1 MTVDD
6 AAFAVGALVE
16 FANAMFAQERK
27 VVSDPFQLGVSPD
40 FFPVAGIRSACHD
53 SKEYIRSLFA

>member
-1 MTVDD
+1 
-6 AAFAVGALVE
+6 
-16 FANAMFAQERK
+16 
-27 VVSDPFQLGVSPD
+27 VSDPFQLSVSPD